1 MLIGRKKEKKE
12 LLDLLESTESQ
23 FCAVYGRRRV
33 GKTYLIRETY
43 NYTFTFQHTAIAK
56 ASIRRQLQAF
66 RNSLLAAGYENCA
79 VPQNWYD
86 AFDLLAR
93 LIEKSQEAKK
103 LIFIDELSWMDTPKS
118 NFISALEHFWNG
130 WVMARKEKDVVLVV
144 CGSVTSWIINKIA
157 RNKDGLH
164 NRLTSTICVQPF
176 TLSECEQYANVMNL
190 QFQRKD
196 IVEAYMV
203 FGGVPYYWSLL
214 RTGESL
220 VQNINRLFFAK
231 QAKLRMEFE
240 ELFYSLFK
248 KADPYIA
255 IVKALTQK
263 KSGLTKGEL
272 CSFAQLENG
281 GTLFKQLEELEQ
293 SGFIIKTVAFG
304 KKNYGSVY
312 RLIDNF
318 VLFHYRFLAQNNS
331 SDEQYWTNIHPT
343 MAYVTWAG
351 LSFEGICFS
360 HIPQIKKALG
370 ISGILSNV
378 SSWRTEAT
386 DNHSGAQVDLLIDR
400 ADNVINLCEIKFSN
414 AEYVID
420 DEENRKLQNR
430 KSAFV
435 METKTKKTIFLTM
448 ISTYGVL
455 HNAYWNEIQCELTM
469 DDLFDN

>member
-12 LLDLLESTESQ
+12 LLDLLESSEPQ

-56 ASIRRQLQAF
+56 ASNRIQLRAF
-66 RNSLLAAGYENCA
+66 RNSLVAAGYENCA
-79 VPQNWYD
+79 IPQNWYD
-86 AFDLLAR
+86 AFDLLSH
-93 LIEKSQEAKK
+93 LIDQSKDEKK

-164 NRLTSTICVQPF
+164 NRLTSTISVQPF
-176 TLSECEQYANVMNL
+176 TLSECEQYAKALNL

-272 CSFAQLENG
+272 CSFAHLENG

-293 SGFIIKTVAFG
+293 CGFITKIASFG
-304 KKNYGSVY
+304 KKSYGIVY

-318 VLFHYRFLAQNNS
+318 VLFHYRFLNQNS
-331 SDEQYWTNIHPT
+331 SIDEQYWTNIYPT
-343 MAYVTWAG
+343 STYAAWVG
-351 LSFEGICFS
+351 LSYESVCFS

-370 ISGILSNV
+370 ISGVMSNV
-378 SSWRTEAT
+378 STWKTNAT
-386 DNHSGAQVDLLIDR
+386 DSHPGAQVDMLIDR

-414 AEYVID
+414 VEYVID
-420 DEENRKLQNR
+420 AEESKKIQNR
-430 KSAFV
+430 KNAFLV
-435 METKTKKTIFLTM
+435 ESKTSKAIFLTM
-448 ISTYGVL
+448 ISTYGVH
-455 HNAYWNEIQCELTM
+455 HNAYWNDIQCELTM